1 MKDKRQKQKEKAK
14 IINRKL
20 NEKKEHLQ
28 DIKKEQ
34 EKKRKKLENKIVK
47 MTQKQEIFEKKRELG
62 FDRMRRTR
70 NELFKRIQNNKKQLQ
85 KEEVLRRKDILFEEN
100 NRLGRLYN
108 SQNAGK
114 SEISNIQTKNLI
126 LSKEDY
132 ELRKE
137 FLKKMNKLKS
147 ESVSN
152 KSQKEKRKMYMEKL
166 RIEAEQ
172 RRKEEEDRLEKLQL
186 G

>member
-14 IINRKL
+14 IISEKL
-20 NEKKEHLQ
+20 KQKKEHLQ
-28 DIKKEQ
+28 DLKKEQ

-47 MTQKQEIFEKKRELG
+47 MTQKQELFEKKRELG

-70 NELFKRIQNNKKQLQ
+70 NELFKKIQSNKKQLER
-85 KEEVLRRKDILFEEN
+85 EEVLRRKDILFEEN
-100 NRLGRLYN
+100 NRLGRLFN
-108 SQNAGK
+108 SESAPK
-114 SEISNIQTKNLI
+114 SEISNIQTKTLI

-166 RIEAEQ
+166 RIEAEK
-172 RRKEEEDRLEKLQL
+172 RKREEEEKLEKLQL

>member
-1 MKDKRQKQKEKAK
+1 MRDKKQKQKEKSQ
-14 IINRKL
+14 KL
-20 NEKKEHLQ
+20 FKKFVEKQEHIENLN
-28 DIKKEQ
+28 KAL
-34 EKKRKKLENKIVK
+34 EKQRKKLENKIIK
-47 MTQKQEIFEKKRELG
+47 KEENQKI
-62 FDRMRRTR
+62 FDRKKELYYNQKRKAR
-70 NELFKRIQNNKKQLQ
+70 NELFKKIQSNKKQLER
-85 KEEVLRRKDILFEEN
+85 EEVLRRKDILFEEN

-108 SQNAGK
+108 SESAPK
-114 SEISNIQTKNLI
+114 SEISNIQTKTLI

-166 RIEAEQ
+166 RIEAEK
-172 RRKEEEDRLEKLQL
+172 RKREEEEKLEKLQL